1 MCFVEYY
8 WVWPDHQNSIGA
20 TTVIIKWR
28 DCLFSTKIIISLES
42 QKLDPAHAETSP
54 SVKSWLGALCATFFL
69 LQKRNSLQSSNFV
82 SSVCKLICWEL
93 GAFDL
98 ETKFCHWRFI
108 SRSLFFPLNSIS
120 RTRVTKDSSRGGA
133 TDKQFGT
140 PKKRKK
146 KTASWSGTSM
156 NTKVQIFKNNIDY
169 TSRDLMQIN
178 VVIGDAS
185 KSFLHLSKKLLC

>member
-1 MCFVEYY
+1 MEEEEEDKTRRVAAMAL
-8 WVWPDHQNSIGA
+8 WGA
-20 TTVIIKWR
+20 
-28 DCLFSTKIIISLES
+28 ISLLAMGTPLARTRRPILRRVPVTTRRRS
-42 QKLDPAHAETSP
+42 TITKRR
-54 SVKSWLGALCATFFL
+54 
-69 LQKRNSLQSSNFV
+69 LQAVLSERQL
-82 SSVCKLICWEL
+82 W
-93 GAFDL
+93 A
-98 ETKFCHWRFI
+98 
-108 SRSLFFPLNSIS
+108 PLVMRHMNIS